1 MIKKITFAIGVL
13 VLAGCTATPEKVT
26 TTKPV
31 NPPTG
36 TNTQKKKVNPPAS
49 GVKITP
55 YDQKEIKR
63 QTMTPQVVVPE
74 QKVQQKFSN
83 DGAQLPAFRTLMQKT
98 QTAYKSQQ
106 FAEA

>member
-1 MIKKITFAIGVL
+1 MRQHASSPVVATAVKINFYTDLDMIKKITFAIGVL

-36 TNTQKKKVNPPAS
+36 TNTQKKKVTPPAS
-49 GVKITP
+49 GVKVIP

-63 QTMTPQVVVPE
+63 QTVTPQVVVPE
-74 QKVQQKFSN
+74 QKV
-83 DGAQLPAFRTLMQKT
+83 
-98 QTAYKSQQ
+98 
-106 FAEA
+106 

>member
-36 TNTQKKKVNPPAS
+36 TNTQKKKVTAPAS
-49 GVKITP
+49 GVKVIP

-63 QTMTPQVVVPE
+63 QTVTPQVVVPE
-74 QKVQQKFSN
+74 Q
-83 DGAQLPAFRTLMQKT
+83 
-98 QTAYKSQQ
+98 
-106 FAEA
+106 